1 MSEIV
6 SVIIAIALAVLCVAL
21 IVYLVMLLKKLP
33 NDKAPNQGDAADF
46 FARIAA
52 KYNSY
57 VERENMKAVAQRKE
71 QDAQSLVLVYPDYAE
86 VVKQSI
92 NNCATVLDL
101 AAVSDISQVVTNT
114 PVKRTKQGLM
124 VMLYRAYRSG
134 ACSASAEQVKRM
146 LQTEADT
153 LCDMYGLPLVKVHV
167 GFGADNRVNIG
178 YIPMWSI
185 RSTVTI

>member
-1 MSEIV
+1 MTGIISA
-6 SVIIAIALAVLCVAL
+6 IIAIVLVVLYVAL
-21 IVYLVMLLKKLP
+21 IVYLVKKLP
-33 NDKAPNQGDAADF
+33 NDKAPNQGNAADF

-52 KYNSY
+52 KYKSY

-71 QDAQSLVLVYPDYAE
+71 QEAQSLVLVYPDYAE

-101 AAVSDISQVVTNT
+101 AAVRDISQVVTNT

-134 ACSASAEQVKRM
+134 ACSASAGQIRRM